1 MLTFPRQI
9 EQFPPS
15 NFSVTITSP
24 LRRGG
29 LEEAQKATRGI
40 PRGRDQQSLT
50 VFQLAEQCHHLER
63 LKIINT

>member
-24 LRRGG
+24 LRRG